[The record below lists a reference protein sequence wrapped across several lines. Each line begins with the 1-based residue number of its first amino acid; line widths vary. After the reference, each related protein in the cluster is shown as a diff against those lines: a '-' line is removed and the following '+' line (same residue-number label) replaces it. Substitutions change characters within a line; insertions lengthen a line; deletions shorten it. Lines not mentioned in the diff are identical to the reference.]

1 MDWHFDI
8 DHFVFFLTLR
18 RLLNVTPMASKK
30 MRANHFR
37 WTHPLISKLFPSV
50 YFCWTTKSNAEDSS
64 KNHSDRACFVIYCMR
79 MNLLRFK
86 VLRCL
91 RLHIGG
97 HYIARCLCTAP
108 KWCNQH
114 PWLTCYI
121 LLKDVEH
128 CEAKVKWTEF
138 FLNYPF
144 EFDTNGTRVRSNGR
158 FFYKISQNV
167 YNP

>member
-8 DHFVFFLTLR
+8 DHFVFFQTLR

-79 MNLLRFK
+79 MNSLRFK

-97 HYIARCLCTAP
+97 ALYSALPLYSSQMMQPASMID
-108 KWCNQH
+108 
-114 PWLTCYI
+114 
-121 LLKDVEH
+121 LLYL
-128 CEAKVKWTEF
+128 AKGRGALWSQSKVNGVFPELPFWIWYERHSSSFKRAL
-138 FLNYPF
+138 FL
-144 EFDTNGTRVRSNGR
+144 
-158 FFYKISQNV
+158 
-167 YNP
+167 